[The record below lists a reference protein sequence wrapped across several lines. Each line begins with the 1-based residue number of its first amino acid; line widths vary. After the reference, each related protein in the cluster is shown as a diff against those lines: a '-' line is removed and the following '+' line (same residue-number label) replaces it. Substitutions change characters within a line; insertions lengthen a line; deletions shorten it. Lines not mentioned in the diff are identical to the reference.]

1 MNETQTLPSVINV
14 EGVNAFIDK
23 DGTTWLKLD
32 DCVRGLGLTRKR
44 NGVEYVM
51 WDRVREYLHQINFS
65 QEVGKARQIN
75 VSTDV
80 WKARQINVS
89 PEVGKINADTFIPEY
104 IFYRLGMKVNNPI
117 GNAFQDKIA
126 RVILPAIRKHGFY
139 ISDQA
144 KAEYLTSNVRRDNF
158 ELLHPISLSAPRSK
172 HRRLKRLPRID
183 DPTHGGFTFV
193 IECTITVHDC

>member
-32 DCVRGLGLTRKR
+32 DCVRGLGLTQRQKKNGKVYESIRWERIR
-44 NGVEYVM
+44 N
-51 WDRVREYLHQINFS
+51 YLA
-65 QEVGKARQIN
+65 EVGFGFP
-75 VSTDV
+75 
-80 WKARQINVS
+80 
-89 PEVGKINADTFIPEY
+89 PEVGENISAQFIPEY